1 MPPTGGAD
9 GERINVFPVG
19 DRYLFRH
26 YFDEEVFDLVR
37 RYYDNREYR
46 FDVPAR
52 RFDPLRAALSDRG
65 YELRVV
71 ADAAPYAVVVR
82 KYRRHPENVFNAAV
96 IQRHTPDHNVF
107 VLRDKRSVAL
117 AVKQGA
123 TRLVDT
129 DIDLDPDLRADT
141 ADAGDEGGDGE
152 EAGTN
157 GDARRRDA
165 AGTT

>member
-1 MPPTGGAD
+1 MPPTGGAET
-9 GERINVFPVG
+9 ERVNVFPVG

-26 YFDEEVFDLVR
+26 YFDEAVFDLVR

-52 RFDPLRAALSDRG
+52 RFDPLRASLADRG
-65 YELRVV
+65 YDLRVV
-71 ADAAPYAVVVR
+71 DVLDPYAVVVR
-82 KYRRHPENVFNAAV
+82 KYREHPENVFNAAV
-96 IQRHTPDHNVF
+96 IQRHTADYNVF

-129 DIDLDPDLRADT
+129 DLDVAFEGDGRSARPNGP
-141 ADAGDEGGDGE
+141 DAGGG
-152 EAGTN
+152 AG
-157 GDARRRDA
+157 AR
-165 AGTT
+165 